1 MPQTNTRPQRP
12 PQPAGSFNIRQIRN
26 PGISIHE
33 RASRFSST
41 ARTFIR
47 RRCALGFEIDYRK
60 LLELFG
66 SQGRLVRAF
75 YYTALLDDQEY
86 SPLRPLV
93 DWLDYNG

>member
-1 MPQTNTRPQRP
+1 MLQTNTRPRRP

-26 PGISIHE
+26 PGIFIHE

-47 RRCALGFEIDYRK
+47 RRALGFDIDYRK

-75 YYTALLDDQEY
+75 YYTAMMDDQEY